1 MPSLKRKTETESEFP
16 IKKQRPSQALRSAVS
31 ILKDEEPAFPRGG
44 ASVLTPLEHKQIQIR
59 AKQDVLFE
67 QSTGKKARNYDSED
81 EENED
86 GEHFEEGPGKP
97 KTKRKLTTSGKKN
110 QASNTTQ
117 ETGVKIEGLSYKV
130 SVFSCCQRGL
140 RLTFFLA
147 LGPGVHSIRSSCPN

>member
-1 MPSLKRKTETESEFP
+1 MPSLKRKTETGTEAP
-16 IKKQRPSQALRSAVS
+16 LKKQRPSQPPRSAVS

-67 QSTGKKARNYDSED
+67 QSTGKKARTYDSED

-86 GEHFEEGPGKP
+86 GDHEETRDRPHNK
-97 KTKRKLTTSGKKN
+97 KRLTTGKKR
-110 QASNTTQ
+110 QLVSNTAQ

-130 SVFSCCQRGL
+130 RNGIGCRRDFW
-140 RLTFFLA
+140 LTLF
-147 LGPGVHSIRSSCPN
+147 